1 MVRSMLDRP
10 SITANISASAATATM
25 HAGIFAYSRHFIL
38 CRALHRVSHSPLV
51 YIRRQRAACHG
62 SRLLAV
68 QLFDFEEQRNGAG
81 LRCCGCVLLLLLLLR
96 DLTAVDTSNRLLPVT
111 CGFCRF
117 LVEPFAPARCLR
129 IQQLSDAM
137 RAKLDAHTAKGA
149 NIQSFLYRAS
159 LRMMY
164 M

>member
-1 MVRSMLDRP
+1 MLAYSHICAVLFSAGP
-10 SITANISASAATATM
+10 SIAFLIRLSFTSGDGGQPVTAPVFWQSNYLTLRSNEMARVCVV
-25 HAGIFAYSRHFIL
+25 AG
-38 CRALHRVSHSPLV
+38 
-51 YIRRQRAACHG
+51 AC
-62 SRLLAV
+62 V
-68 QLFDFEEQRNGAG
+68 
-81 LRCCGCVLLLLLLLR
+81 LLLR

-111 CGFCRF
+111 CSFCRF
-117 LVEPFAPARCLR
+117 FVKPFAPARCLR